1 MGKFNRFRHVKRLS
15 NDDLARAR
23 GTHEYEPLRRRFV
36 RKGLRRF
43 WFIIGTGIAEWI
55 ALNEFGLY
63 VGIAV
68 VLGAMLI
75 ACILYAITD
84 F

>member
-1 MGKFNRFRHVKRLS
+1 MGKLGKLPRVKRLS
-15 NDDLARAR
+15 NDDLAQAR
-23 GTHEYEPLRRRFV
+23 GTHQYEPLRRRFV

-43 WFIIGTGIAEWI
+43 WFIIATGIAEWV
-55 ALNEFGLY
+55 ALSEFGLY